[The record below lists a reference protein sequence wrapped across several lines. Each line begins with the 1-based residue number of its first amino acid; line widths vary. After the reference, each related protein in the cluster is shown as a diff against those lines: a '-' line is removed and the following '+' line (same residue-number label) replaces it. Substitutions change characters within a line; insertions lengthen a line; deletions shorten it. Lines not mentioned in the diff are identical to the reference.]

1 MPIFHEKTFS
11 KTASGLVIVLCFLI
25 IYPVFQIGHKELRW
39 DEGYYAAI
47 ASEMD
52 ILKPNTVAQGEL
64 IFSYPLYPWFVALL
78 YKVPLDFLKYE
89 FGLRLISILSIM
101 ALALIVWETAS
112 KAIDEEA
119 GLVAAAALVSS
130 LLVMEKGLEGYPEM
144 LGIVFL
150 FSAWMTWFNLGAVK
164 GKWNSAWTISFFFCG
179 LAFYTIGWS
188 GIFFFAFPLIFMR
201 RPLTIWSRLKKPGFG
216 VGVIILASFIAF
228 WGWPILT
235 KQADMP
241 FRNLSLNFTQNSDY
255 FEQILLFPLQLVLR
269 LMPWS
274 LLAWPAFCPA
284 YQPLDKNPVFSRFL
298 KTIFISLF
306 FIFWIRPDTD
316 WRDISILAAPLAILV
331 GVNYSILVRRH
342 GDLFIK
348 IIRRLLSAVTVLL
361 FLILLFHL
369 CMIFGLLT
377 SSGSYLQ
384 GFLSQMDDF
393 KIRQMLEKGTFAKIA
408 IYAVA
413 ESIIMIIVLI
423 YVLRKKINQMPV
435 WAAILIL
442 TTGGTVCYWLFV
454 APAQA
459 AVQDNRP
466 FAQEIDKLLRDD
478 GNEMPVIYKA
488 PEIKGLNAPFL
499 YVNCTVRKLKKSFSE
514 IPASETTVFVVGP
527 DYPASQD
534 RTWENMTPK
543 PIIYKKHSLYLWKGT
558 LTKKDDA
565 TPPAINKDQTPE

>member
-1 MPIFHEKTFS
+1 MSIFNDKSFS
-11 KTASGLVIVLCFLI
+11 KTTSILVIVLCFLI

-47 ASEMD
+47 ANEMD

-78 YKVPLDFLKYE
+78 YKLPLDFLKYE
-89 FGLRLISILSIM
+89 FGLRLISILSIA
-101 ALALIVWETAS
+101 ALAIIVWETAR
-112 KAIDEEA
+112 KAIDDEA
-119 GLVAAAALVSS
+119 GLIAAAALVSS

-150 FSAWMTWFNLGAVK
+150 FSAWTTWFNFGAVK
-164 GKWNSAWTISFFFCG
+164 GKWNSAWIISFLFCG

-188 GIFFFAFPLIFMR
+188 AIFFFAFPLIFMR
-201 RPLTIWSRLKKPGFG
+201 RPLTIWSRLKKPGFAAG
-216 VGVIILASFIAF
+216 VMILASFIAL

-241 FRNLSLNFTQNSDY
+241 FRDLSLNFTQNSDY
-255 FEQILLFPLQLVLR
+255 FKQILCFPFELFLR

-284 YQPLDKNPVFSRFL
+284 YQPLDKNPVFSRFM
-298 KTIFISLF
+298 KTIFMSLF

-316 WRDISILAAPLAILV
+316 WRDVSILAAPLAILV
-331 GVNYSILVRRH
+331 SVNYSILVRRH
-342 GDLFIK
+342 GDLFLSVIK
-348 IIRRLLSAVTVLL
+348 RLFNTIAVLL
-361 FLILLFHL
+361 FIILVFHL
-369 CMIFGLLT
+369 CMIFGIFT
-377 SSGSYLQ
+377 SSGSYFQ
-384 GFLSQMDDF
+384 GLISQMDDF

-408 IYAVA
+408 IYAVV
-413 ESIIMIIVLI
+413 ESLIALFVFI
-423 YVLRKKINQMPV
+423 YVIRKKINLMPV
-435 WAAILIL
+435 WMTVLVL

-466 FAQEIDKLLRDD
+466 FAQQIDKLLHDD
-478 GNEMPVIYKA
+478 GDEMPVIYKA

-499 YVNCTVRKLKKSFSE
+499 YVNCTVRKLKNSFSE
-514 IPASETTVFVVGP
+514 IPAAETTVFVVGP

-543 PIIYKKHSLYLWKGT
+543 PIIYKKHSLFLWKGT
-558 LTKKDDA
+558 LTKKGDG
-565 TPPAINKDQTPE
+565 TLPSVTKDQPPK